1 MKSIN
6 KWILGISALCLFGT
20 GEVMAQS
27 GYYQD
32 ALRFSQIMSTGSA
45 RVSGL
50 GGTQNSLGGD
60 VSNIHHNP
68 AGLGFFRRSEF
79 SITPGYSDWRT
90 ESTLG
95 NTQAFDGIPTS
106 NFALPNLSL
115 VISSPRDPLAPGR
128 FRGGSFG
135 ISVNRLAN
143 FNSEFA
149 FGGITPT
156 SIMEF
161 FAADAFGVPGNVLD
175 AENSLTG
182 LAYSTFLID
191 PTTEGGTE
199 YVPANVTETP
209 EMSENVRT
217 QGGINQVTFAYGG
230 NFDNKLFLGA
240 SLGVASINFSQF
252 KTYTEDYMTGDLI
265 GFDINENLFING
277 TGINLNIGAI
287 YKPIDEINIGL
298 SFQTPTWYRLNEEYD
313 ADIISDFENPN
324 QTYNERTDFLISTYN
339 LNTPMKI
346 NAGATYFIGK
356 NGFISADIDYVDYT
370 AARINSRDF
379 NPGPDN
385 DEINQL
391 YTATFNYRVGGE
403 LRYDM
408 FRFRAGYGYYGD
420 PFRNDFDDPSRHTQ
434 QISGGIGVR
443 LAKFY
448 VDAAYMN
455 TSFNQFY
462 RSYSLI
468 GQGGRD
474 FGPVAD
480 IRNSINTGMITVGFN
495 F

>member
-1 MKSIN
+1 MMA
-6 KWILGISALCLFGT
+6 LGFFCT
-20 GEVMAQS
+20 GETMAQS

-79 SITPGYSDWRT
+79 SISPGYSDWRT

-95 NTQAFDGIPTS
+95 NTQSFDGIPTS

-135 ISVNRLAN
+135 ISVNRMAN

-149 FGGITPT
+149 FSGITPT

-161 FAADAFGVPGNVLD
+161 FAADAFGASGLVLD

-191 PTTEGGTE
+191 PTVEGGTT
-199 YVPANVTETP
+199 YVPANQTETP
-209 EMSENVRT
+209 LMFEEVIT

-240 SLGVASINFSQF
+240 SLGVSSINFSQF
-252 KTYTEDYMTGDLI
+252 KVFTEDFETGDLV
-265 GFDINENLFING
+265 GFDINENLRING

-287 YKPIDEINIGL
+287 YKPIDELNIGF
-298 SFQTPTWYRLNEEYD
+298 SFQSPTWFRLNEEYE
-313 ADIISDFENPN
+313 AEIISDFVNPN
-324 QTYNERTDFLISTYN
+324 QTYSEQTDFIISTYN
-339 LNTPMKI
+339 LTTPMKI

-370 AARINSRDF
+370 ASRINSRDF
-379 NPGPDN
+379 NPRPDN
-385 DEINQL
+385 DEINRL

-403 LRYDM
+403 FRYDI
-408 FRFRAGYGYYGD
+408 FRFRTGYGYYGD

-443 LAKFY
+443 LARFY
-448 VDAAYMN
+448 VDAAYMH
-455 TSFNQFY
+455 TTFNQFY

-468 GQGGRD
+468 GPGGRD

-480 IRNSINTGMITVGFN
+480 IRNSINTGILTVGFN

>member
-1 MKSIN
+1 MKSIK
-6 KWILGISALCLFGT
+6 KWILGISVLGLFST
-20 GEVMAQS
+20 GEAIAQS

-32 ALRFSQIMSTGSA
+32 ALRFSQLQSTGSA

-60 VSNIHHNP
+60 ISNIHSNP

-79 SITPGYSDWRT
+79 SISPGYSDWRT

-95 NTQAFDGIPTS
+95 NVQAFEGIPTT

-115 VISSPRDPLAPGR
+115 VISSPRDPLAAGR

-143 FNSEFA
+143 FHSEFA
-149 FGGITPT
+149 FEGITPT

-161 FAADAFGVPGNVLD
+161 FAADAFGVPGNILD

-191 PTTEGGTE
+191 PTVDGGTE
-199 YVPANVTETP
+199 YIPANQTETP
-209 EMSENVRT
+209 NMYEEVVT

-240 SLGVASINFSQF
+240 SLGVSSINFSQF
-252 KTYTEDYMTGDLI
+252 KVFSEDFLTGDLI
-265 GFDINENLFING
+265 RFDINENLFING
-277 TGINLNIGAI
+277 TGINLNLGAI
-287 YKPIDEINIGL
+287 YKPRDEINIGL

-313 ADIISDFENPN
+313 AVITSDFENPN
-324 QTYNERTDFLISTYN
+324 QTYTERTDFIVSTYN

-356 NGFISADIDYVDYT
+356 NGFISADIDYVDYS

-379 NPGPDN
+379 NPRPDN
-385 DEINQL
+385 DAINQL

-403 LRYDM
+403 LRYDI

-434 QISGGIGVR
+434 QISGGIGAR
-443 LAKFY
+443 LANFY
-448 VDAAYMN
+448 VDAAFMN
-455 TSFNQFY
+455 TTFNQFY

-468 GQGGRD
+468 GQGGQD
-474 FGPVAD
+474 FGPVSD
-480 IRNSINTGMITVGFN
+480 VRNRINSGILTVGFN